1 MVRVLH
7 DLVEPRG
14 RLQLFAHALDRGLH
28 ALHGLHVFVV
38 IGVGGL
44 AVRDGVLFQEGG
56 TFRRLRV
63 PLRDLLR
70 GL

>member
-1 MVRVLH
+1 MVSVLH

-14 RLQLFAHALDRGLH
+14 RLQLFAHALDRGFHRLD
-28 ALHGLHVFVV
+28 GLHVFVV
-38 IGVGGL
+38 VGVRGL
-44 AVRDGVLFQEGG
+44 AVRDGVLLQEGC

-63 PLRDLLR
+63 PLGDLLR